1 MKKMNYL
8 VDHTL
13 YQILRYSVQD
23 YFEYIIKNHETV
35 IDNLLIRRGVNE
47 IENRIKFKIKTGY
60 YLELLFLKQ

>member
-35 IDNLLIRRGVNE
+35 IDNLLIRRDVNE

>member
-1 MKKMNYL
+1 MNYL

-35 IDNLLIRRGVNE
+35 IDNLLIRRGVNK

>member
-1 MKKMNYL
+1 MKKVNYL

>member
-1 MKKMNYL
+1 MNYL

-60 YLELLFLKQ
+60 YRELLFLKQ

>member
-1 MKKMNYL
+1 MNYL

>member
-1 MKKMNYL
+1 MNYL

-13 YQILRYSVQD
+13 YQILRHSVQD

-35 IDNLLIRRGVNE
+35 IDNLLIRRGVNK
-47 IENRIKFKIKTGY
+47 IENRIKFKIKTAY